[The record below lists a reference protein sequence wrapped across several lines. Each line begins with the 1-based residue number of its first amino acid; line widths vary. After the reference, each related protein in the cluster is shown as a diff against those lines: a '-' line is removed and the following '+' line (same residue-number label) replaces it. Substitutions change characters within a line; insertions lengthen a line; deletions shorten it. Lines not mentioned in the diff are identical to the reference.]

1 MDMQVERKDWTFFAD
16 SFSEKNNG
24 RPVTIEQI
32 SEDLGD
38 ALLAEKATF
47 IALDISQKRENVAM
61 ITVGEGTKTFTHTLD
76 APDAVWTRRLDSGQ
90 TAAMEVVSAN
100 GDKLIVRFDDA

>member
-16 SFSEKNNG
+16 SFSEKNND

-32 SEDLGD
+32 SQNLGD

-47 IALDISQKRENVAM
+47 IALDINQKKGNAAM
-61 ITVGEGTKTFTHTLD
+61 ITVGEGTNTFTHTLD
-76 APDAVWTRRLDSGQ
+76 TPDAVWTKRLDSGQ
-90 TAAMEVVSAN
+90 TAAMEIVSAN
-100 GDKLIVRFDDA
+100 GDKLIIRFDDI